1 MSGRKANSKNPPRRL
16 VVSKDQIISDLRRM
30 GISEGDHIAV
40 TLSFKSIGYVD
51 GGPATFIDALL
62 EVLGPNGTLMMNT
75 FTRAFP
81 LSMIPSD
88 YVFDCKTTAVW
99 TGLVPETLRK
109 RRGSIRSHH
118 PSFSVVAIGRL
129 AEHLTE
135 DHNENSKLLLPYSR
149 LAEIGGKYLCIGLAN
164 RLVAIRHEAQR
175 LAGLFDLVP
184 QWRGVKYKDTQGR
197 MRIHIYNA
205 LPCIRKLP
213 ELVPAL
219 EKMGIVET
227 GKIGTA
233 RSLLAPA
240 KDLLHAMAEMLDRD
254 PTLNLCD
261 DISCLW
267 CREAERRLDLYERIE
282 NPRFFQR
289 NLFLVRIIALVNGFR
304 LNKYRFL
311 SFQSGRDYWNGPTSA
326 SKASVSRILKIFERI
341 CWLIYLTFRGFFNR
355 RRTKQEMN
363 QRSRAIP
370 LTLASP
376 KSQLTVNSEKS

>member
-1 MSGRKANSKNPPRRL
+1 MSGRKADSRNSPKGL
-16 VVSKDQIISDLRRM
+16 VVSKDRLISDLRRM
-30 GISEGDHIAV
+30 GVSEGDHIAV

-51 GGPATFIDALL
+51 RGPETFIDAVL
-62 EVLGPNGTLMMNT
+62 EVLGPDGTLLMNT
-75 FTRAFP
+75 FTRTFP

-88 YVFDCKTTAVW
+88 YVYDKRTTPVW
-99 TGLVPETLRK
+99 TGLVPETLRR
-109 RRGSIRSHH
+109 RRGSTRSHH
-118 PSFSVVAIGRL
+118 PSFSVAAVGRL
-129 AEHLTE
+129 AQYLTK
-135 DHNENSKLLLPYSR
+135 DHDENSNLFLPYSR
-149 LAEIGGKYLCIGLAN
+149 LAEADGKYLSIGLAN

-184 QWRGVKYKDTQGR
+184 QWRGVKYKDIQRR

-227 GKIGTA
+227 GKIGMA

-240 KDLLHAMAEMLDRD
+240 KDLLHAMAEMLEKD

-261 DISCLW
+261 DILCLW

-282 NPRFFQR
+282 NPRFFQS
-289 NLFLVRIIALVNGFR
+289 NLFLMRIIALINGFR

-311 SFQSGRDYWNGPTSA
+311 SFRSGGDYWNGPTST

-341 CWLIYLTFRGFFNR
+341 YWLNYLTFRGRFNR
-355 RRTKQEMN
+355 RRAKQEIN
-363 QRSRAIP
+363 QRSRTVP
-370 LTLASP
+370 LRLV
-376 KSQLTVNSEKS
+376 SQKTN